1 MTRSVLALVAAPRA
15 VSVSVSSCLFSPF
28 SLTLLAAAL
37 LATQAPRAH
46 AQSPAELQQIERI
59 QQEEQQR
66 QLREL
71 EQQRERARPPASLEV
86 APAKR
91 PTQRPEGPCRDI
103 QEIVLKGAN
112 ALLTGTRD
120 SLLKPY
126 VGRCLGANDIERL
139 MGDLT
144 AHYVSQGRITARVY
158 LGAQDLS
165 SGRLELTVVEGVLK
179 QLRIEDGGKHSISPG
194 NVFPGMEGKP
204 LNLRDVEQGLDQI
217 NRLGSNN
224 ATMSIEPGEQPG
236 ESILVVR
243 NNPVKAWR
251 VSGSVDNFGS
261 VSTGRNQLGLSASYD
276 NPFGFND
283 FISVTDRR
291 TLDRHDKRRD
301 SQSNSLT
308 YSIPY
313 GALLFTVGASKSSY
327 FSTLVT
333 PSGVSLPSEGDS
345 TVFYTR
351 GDYTLYR
358 DRDNLVTLSGTL
370 TRKSSKNYL
379 ASQYLEV
386 SSRTLTVLD
395 IDLSLRRPLLDG
407 ILQTSAGFS
416 EGKNWFGAL
425 EDPSVTPD
433 WAPKAQFSK
442 VRASV
447 SWARY
452 MPVGSST
459 VDVSTQWNGQYANN
473 VMYGSEQMLGGIY
486 SVRGFDRD
494 TLSNDRG
501 WVWRNEVGVR
511 SPFTLNGTTGSWRPY
526 AALDGGCVYAR
537 RTPDVN
543 GYRGDDACLGG
554 GALGLQ
560 LRWGP
565 ATLDTFVMKPFHRP
579 DELRADRTAVRAV
592 ASVAF

>member
-1 MTRSVLALVAAPRA
+1 MARSVLALVPAP
-15 VSVSVSSCLFSPF
+15 SCASPLALWASPF
-28 SLTLLAAAL
+28 SLTVLAAAL
-37 LATQAPRAH
+37 LMTQAPNAQ
-46 AQSPAELQQIERI
+46 AQSAADLQRIERI

-71 EQQRERARPPASLEV
+71 EQQRERARPPTSLDAGTV
-86 APAKR
+86 QRPA
-91 PTQRPEGPCRDI
+91 TRPEGPCRDI
-103 QEIVLKGAN
+103 REIKLKGAN
-112 ALLTGTRD
+112 ALLASTRD

-126 VGRCLGANDIERL
+126 VGRCLSANDIERL

-165 SGRLELTVVEGVLK
+165 TGTLELTVVEGVLK
-179 QLRIEDGGKHSISPG
+179 QLRIEDGGKKSISPG
-194 NVFPGMEGKP
+194 NVFPGVEGKP
-204 LNLRDVEQGLDQI
+204 LNLRDIEQGLDQI

-243 NNPVKAWR
+243 NTPVKAWR

-261 VSTGRNQLGLSASYD
+261 QSTGRNQAGLSASYD
-276 NPFGFND
+276 NPLGFND

-333 PSGVSLPSEGDS
+333 PGGVSLPSEGDS
-345 TVFYTR
+345 TVYYAR
-351 GDYTLYR
+351 GDYTVYR

-386 SSRTLTVLD
+386 SSRSLTVLD
-395 IDLSLRRPLLDG
+395 IDLALRRPLVGG
-407 ILQTSAGFS
+407 IMQTSVGLS
-416 EGKNWFGAL
+416 DGKRWFGAL
-425 EDPSVTPD
+425 KDPSNAPD
-433 WAPKAQFSK
+433 WAPQAQFTK
-442 VRASV
+442 VRASA
-447 SWARY
+447 SWATY
-452 MPVGSST
+452 LPVGTRT
-459 VDVSTQWNGQYANN
+459 VDFSSSWNGQYAND
-473 VMYGSEQMLGGIY
+473 VMYGSEQMLVGGIY
-486 SVRGFDRD
+486 SVRGYDKD
-494 TLSNDRG
+494 TLANDRG
-501 WVWRNEVGVR
+501 WVWRNEIGVR
-511 SPFTLNGTTGSWRPY
+511 SPFELKGTVGSWRPY

-537 RTPDVN
+537 QTPDVN
-543 GYRGDDACLGG
+543 GYRGDDDCVTG

-565 ATLDTFVMKPFHRP
+565 ATLDTFVMKPLKRP
-579 DELRADRTAVRAV
+579 DHMNADGTSVRAV
-592 ASVAF
+592 VSLAF